1 MEPVLF
7 FSKLYLFFFFSFR
20 VVREKIILVAAAK
33 NDCK

>member
-1 MEPVLF
+1 MELVLS
-7 FSKLYLFFFFSFR
+7 FSKLYLFFLLSFR